1 MITKKYKPQHADD
14 TNVFW
19 VTMTDLML
27 GLVIVFMLLFVFAIM
42 GYKEQSDQISSQ
54 TQQISKLKK
63 KIKTLSK
70 REQVYYAR
78 KFSYQIKKELEEK
91 GLELDIDANSAQVKI
106 SNVELFDLNSYEL
119 SQQGKDYLDTF
130 FPEYINTLLQN
141 EKVRKNLHHIVIEG
155 HTDSHSFYGAKTQEE
170 QFLKNM
176 NLSIMRAKSVA
187 DYLFKTN
194 YDKQYTNDLTK
205 LITIEG
211 KSFTEP
217 VLNADNNEDFDAS
230 RRVELSLVFKAE
242 E

>member
-1 MITKKYKPQHADD
+1 MITKRYKPQQNDD

-42 GYKEQSDQISSQ
+42 GYKEQTDEISHQTKQISR
-54 TQQISKLKK
+54 LKK

-70 REQVYYAR
+70 RDQIRYVK
-78 KFSYQIKKELEEK
+78 KFSDRLKEELEK
-91 GLELDIDANSAQVKI
+91 QGLPLDIDANTAQVKI

-119 SQQGKDYLDTF
+119 SDSGKEYLDKF
-130 FPEYINTLLQN
+130 FPEYINGLLGNENVRQN
-141 EKVRKNLHHIVIEG
+141 LNHIIIEG

-176 NLSIMRAKSVA
+176 NLSLMRARTVA
-187 DYLFKTN
+187 DYLFSTD
-194 YDKQYTNDLTK
+194 YDKKYTKDLTK
-205 LITIEG
+205 MVIIEG

-217 VLNADNNEDFDAS
+217 VLNDNNKEDFDAS
-230 RRVELSLVFKAE
+230 RRVELTLQFKPSE
-242 E
+242 

>member
-1 MITKKYKPQHADD
+1 MITKKYKPQPAEES
-14 TNVFW
+14 NVFW

-42 GYKEQSDQISSQ
+42 GYKEQADQITHQ
-54 TQQISKLKK
+54 TKQISRLKK

-70 REQVYYAR
+70 SEQVYLTR

-119 SQQGKDYLDTF
+119 SESGKEYLNKF
-130 FPEYINTLLQN
+130 FPEYINTLLEN

-176 NLSIMRAKSVA
+176 NLSIMRARSVA
-187 DYLFKTN
+187 DYLFTTN
-194 YDKQYTNDLTK
+194 YDKKYTNDLTK
-205 LITIEG
+205 LIVIEG

-217 VLNADNNEDFDAS
+217 VLNSENKEDYDAS
-230 RRVELSLVFKAE
+230 RRVELSLIFKADE
-242 E
+242 